1 MDHKH
6 VGLLGAT
13 GLVGACI
20 LQQLAT
26 DQWRITAFTR
36 KPVPPDRATGQIHW
50 QQLHAAHTLHDQAQ
64 KGPSLWICAAPIWTL
79 PEHFSLL
86 CAQGAQR
93 IVVLSSTSRLSK
105 INSGNTYEQAIAQRL
120 ADAEQTFRRWADEQH
135 IEWIILRPTL
145 IYGMGSDKNISVIA
159 RFILRYRFFPLLGAA
174 IGLRQPIHVKDV
186 STACILALKTLNIK
200 NRTYNLTGGETL
212 TYREMIRRIF
222 SALTIKPRFIK
233 IPRWLFQLTISVL
246 NWLPQYRH
254 WTPAMADRMN
264 RDLVF
269 DSIRI
274 QQDLQFQPGPFIL
287 SDEDMPSK
295 QN

>member
-1 MDHKH
+1 MDHRH

-13 GLVGACI
+13 SLVGTCI
-20 LQQLAT
+20 LQQLAC

-50 QQLHAAHTLHDQAQ
+50 QQLNTANAKHAQSK
-64 KGPSLWICAAPIWTL
+64 KGPPLWICAAPIWTL

-86 CAQGAQR
+86 RTQGAQR

-105 INSGNTYEQAIAQRL
+105 INSNDAHEHAIAQRL
-120 ADAEQTFRRWADEQH
+120 ADAEQALRRWADEQH

-174 IGLRQPIHVKDV
+174 IGQRQPIHAKDV
-186 STACILALKTLNIK
+186 ATACILALNTLNIK

-222 SALTIKPRFIK
+222 SALAIKPRFIK
-233 IPRWLFQLTISVL
+233 IPRWLFQLTISIL

-264 RDLVF
+264 RNLVF

-287 SDEDMPSK
+287 SDEDMPSR